1 MTISLTPETEAIVQQ
16 QLSSG
21 KYGSAEAVV
30 GDALQL
36 LQQQNR
42 TDAEKLEE
50 LRREIAI
57 GLEQAERGE
66 FFEFDDELLA
76 EIQQEARQERDS
88 QPQ

>member
-21 KYGSAEAVV
+21 RYGSAEAVV

-36 LQQQNR
+36 LRQQNQS
-42 TDAEKLEE
+42 DAEKLEA
-50 LRREIAI
+50 LRREIAV

-66 FFEFDDELLA
+66 LFEFDDELLA
-76 EIQQEARQERDS
+76 DIQREARQERDS
-88 QPQ
+88 QRQ